1 MAKNTVLMEENVT
14 LKVTEVEYTD
24 KQTKE
29 NRTFNAYSINV
40 NGQDFEINLKPAD
53 KKLFEYLLN
62 V

>member
-1 MAKNTVLMEENVT
+1 MAKNTTILNTDCELT
-14 LKVTEVEYTD
+14 VTEVEYVD

-29 NRTFNAYSINV
+29 TRTFNSYSINV
-40 NGQDFEINLKPAD
+40 NGQDFRINLNPAD